1 MTPKLVIYFYQ
12 NANKMEKHNENQ
24 LSLFKLGYTTGI
36 KVDNPMSNVAGS
48 GSSRYRITND
58 GELLIK
64 PRTYSKKE
72 EAKKATDVRKLT
84 MNKPKVKAKIIA
96 FSRAK
101 IGSLKMKFVTIT
113 FPSGC
118 SDDICMQ
125 CLNTWLTKLRSIT
138 SSFEYLWV
146 AERQANGTLHF
157 HLFTK
162 TFFNIRVINYHMA
175 VTIDNVLSKNKEGV
189 PAFSLEKY
197 NGIDVKVVDKISN
210 IVKYVTKYVT
220 KTKEL
225 NYNKS
230 WACSR
235 LVSRLFTHIAL
246 SQKDMLHCLNHSKKV
261 FEHECFEY
269 HDGTVMSVSVY
280 VPKEGAFMPYVS
292 YIDAVNDVV
301 LMYEG

>member
-1 MTPKLVIYFYQ
+1 
-12 NANKMEKHNENQ
+12 MEKHNENQ
-24 LSLFKLGYTTGI
+24 LSLFKLGYTTGT
-36 KVDNPMSNVAGS
+36 KVVNPMSNLAGS
-48 GSSRYRITND
+48 GSSRYRLTND
-58 GELLIK
+58 GELVNK
-64 PRTYSKKE
+64 PRTSSKTE

-101 IGSLKMKFVTIT
+101 IGSLKMKFITIT
-113 FPSGC
+113 FPAGC
-118 SDDICMQ
+118 SDTVCMQ
-125 CLNTWLTKLRSIT
+125 CLNTWLTKLRTIT

-175 VTIDNVLSKNKEGV
+175 VTIDNVLRKNNEGV

-197 NGIDVKVVDKISN
+197 NGIDVKLVDKISH

-220 KTKEL
+220 KLKEL

-235 LVSRLFTHIAL
+235 LVSRLFTHVQL
-246 SQKDMLHCLNHSKKV
+246 SEQQMTRCIELTKLVFAHDV
-261 FEHECFEY
+261 FEY
-269 HDGTVMSVSVY
+269 SDGVKMRVELY

-292 YIDAVNDVV
+292 YIDAANDVV

>member
-1 MTPKLVIYFYQ
+1 
-12 NANKMEKHNENQ
+12 
-24 LSLFKLGYTTGI
+24 
-36 KVDNPMSNVAGS
+36 
-48 GSSRYRITND
+48 
-58 GELLIK
+58 
-64 PRTYSKKE
+64 
-72 EAKKATDVRKLT
+72 

-118 SDDICMQ
+118 SDDLCMQ

-138 SSFEYLWV
+138 SSFDYLWV
-146 AERQANGTLHF
+146 AERQGNGTLHF

-162 TFFNIRVINYHMA
+162 TFFNIRVINHHMA
-175 VTIDNVLSKNKEGV
+175 VTIDNVLRKNKEGM
-189 PAFSLEKY
+189 PSFSPEKY
-197 NGIDVKVVDKISN
+197 NGIDVKVVDKISH

-220 KTKEL
+220 KMKEL
-225 NYNKS
+225 NFNKS

-235 LVSRLFTHIAL
+235 LVSRLFTHVQL
-246 SQKDMLHCLNHSKKV
+246 SEQQMTRCIGLTKLVFAHDV
-261 FEHECFEY
+261 FEY
-269 HDGTVMSVSVY
+269 SDGTKMRLELY

-292 YIDAVNDVV
+292 YIDAANEVV

>member
-1 MTPKLVIYFYQ
+1 
-12 NANKMEKHNENQ
+12 MEKQNENQ
-24 LSLFKLGYTTGI
+24 LSLFKLGYTTGT
-36 KVDNPMSNVAGS
+36 KVVNPMSNLAGS

-58 GELLIK
+58 GELINK

-84 MNKPKVKAKIIA
+84 MNKPKVKSKIIA

-101 IGSLKMKFVTIT
+101 IGSLKMKFITIT

-157 HLFTK
+157 HMFTK
-162 TFFNIRVINYHMA
+162 TFFNIRVINFHMA
-175 VTIDNVLSKNKEGV
+175 VTIDNVLRKNKEGA
-189 PAFSLEKY
+189 PAFTLENY
-197 NGIDVKVVDKISN
+197 NGIDVKVVDKISH

-220 KTKEL
+220 KLKEL
-225 NYNKS
+225 NFNKS

-235 LVSRLFTHIAL
+235 LVSRLFTHVQLDEQQMNRCIGLTKLVFAH
-246 SQKDMLHCLNHSKKV
+246 DV
-261 FEHECFEY
+261 FEY
-269 HDGTVMSVSVY
+269 SDGVKMRIELY

-292 YIDAVNDVV
+292 YIDAANDVV

>member
-1 MTPKLVIYFYQ
+1 
-12 NANKMEKHNENQ
+12 MENNNENQ
-24 LSLFKLGYTTGI
+24 LSLFKLGYTTGM
-36 KVDNPMSNVAGS
+36 KVDNPMSNLARS

-58 GELLIK
+58 GELINT
-64 PRTYSKKE
+64 PRTSTKKE
-72 EAKKATDVRKLT
+72 GAKKATDVRQLN

-125 CLNTWLTKLRSIT
+125 ALNTWLTKLRSIT
-138 SSFEYLWV
+138 SSFQYLWV

-157 HLFTK
+157 HMFTK
-162 TFFNIRVINYHMA
+162 TFFNIRVINFHMA
-175 VTIDNVLSKNKEGV
+175 VTIDNILSKNKEGV

-197 NGIDVKVVDKISN
+197 NGIDVKVVDKISH

-225 NYNKS
+225 NFNKS

-235 LVSRLFTHIAL
+235 LVSRLFTHVQL
-246 SQKDMLHCLNHSKKV
+246 SEQQMNRCIGLSKLVFAHDV
-261 FEHECFEY
+261 FEY
-269 HDGTVMSVSVY
+269 SDGVKMRVELY
-280 VPKEGAFMPYVS
+280 VPKEGVFMPYAS
-292 YIDAVNDVV
+292 YIDAANDVV